1 MNRMINHDWPTY
13 LGFRGNHLVS
23 DKLILPGLEGFCHL
37 GLVARA
43 AYLSSCW
50 KMTMGRPWG
59 LLSWKKY
66 REWAWGPRSNWW
78 MPARNWSSPNS
89 CSVGQDSSNTGDKT
103 QVLKVSYLKSTLSRL
118 YLLHKTPH
126 HSHQLSCFL
135 NKPDLLTQQ
144 TPRRLQ
150 QSMRFA
156 RPWRLGLALVAAEPC
171 QAACPWIFPS
181 KWPSISAILHILL
194 L

>member
-103 QVLKVSYLKSTLSRL
+103 QVLESILLKVNTFTIVFASQNTSSFSSTLVFFEQTRPFD
-118 YLLHKTPH
+118 TADP
-126 HSHQLSCFL
+126 
-135 NKPDLLTQQ
+135 PQ
-144 TPRRLQ
+144 TPAINALRPAMAAGSGPGGSWAVPGGL
-150 QSMRFA
+150 SMD
-156 RPWRLGLALVAAEPC
+156 
-171 QAACPWIFPS
+171 FP
-181 KWPSISAILHILL
+181 I
-194 L
+194 

>member
-1 MNRMINHDWPTY
+1 
-13 LGFRGNHLVS
+13 
-23 DKLILPGLEGFCHL
+23 
-37 GLVARA
+37 
-43 AYLSSCW
+43 
-50 KMTMGRPWG
+50 MTMGRPWG

-89 CSVGQDSSNTGDKT
+89 CSVGQDSSVIGDKA

-118 YLLHKTPH
+118 YLLHKKT
-126 HSHQLSCFL
+126 SSFSSTRVFFL
-135 NKPDLLTQQ
+135 EQARPFDTADPPQ
-144 TPRRLQ
+144 TPAINAL
-150 QSMRFA
+150 
-156 RPWRLGLALVAAEPC
+156 RPAMAAGSGPGGSW
-171 QAACPWIFPS
+171 AVPGGSIIFPS